1 MNLWKMD
8 GEVEGDG
15 GGEGAG
21 EVHND
26 KECNLHQ
33 AWIL

>member
-1 MNLWKMD
+1 MD

-21 EVHND
+21 EVHNV

-33 AWIL
+33 A